1 MRHQSYLRRLF
12 QRGRTFTPLAL
23 LSVVLCSACAT
34 PVAEA
39 PALALTGTPWVLVS
53 LGGQPVDPDVQPATL
68 VMETGTQR
76 MYGHAG
82 CNRMSGEYS
91 RDNDSLAFSRLV
103 TTKMA
108 CAKGM
113 AQEQQFLQAL
123 AATQGHRVEAG
134 RLVLLN
140 DAGQPVATLM
150 AEPSV
155 G

>member
-1 MRHQSYLRRLF
+1 
-12 QRGRTFTPLAL
+12 
-23 LSVVLCSACAT
+23 
-34 PVAEA
+34 
-39 PALALTGTPWVLVS
+39 
-53 LGGQPVDPDVQPATL
+53 
-68 VMETGTQR
+68 METGTQR

-91 RDNDSLAFSRLV
+91 RENDSLAFSRLV

>member
-1 MRHQSYLRRLF
+1 MRHPHFLRRLLR
-12 QRGRTFTPLAL
+12 RGRALTPAAL
-23 LSVVLCSACAT
+23 LSLVFCTACAT

-53 LGGQPVDPDVQPATL
+53 LGGEAVDPGVQPATL
-68 VMETGTQR
+68 VMDVGSQR
-76 MYGHAG
+76 MHGHAG
-82 CNRMSGEYS
+82 CNRLSGEYVQDEAS
-91 RDNDSLAFSRLV
+91 PRFSRLV

-113 AQEQQFLQAL
+113 AQEQRFLQAL
-123 AATQGHRVEAG
+123 ANTKSPRVEAG
-134 RLVLLN
+134 RLILL
-140 DAGQPVATLM
+140 DQHGQPVATLM